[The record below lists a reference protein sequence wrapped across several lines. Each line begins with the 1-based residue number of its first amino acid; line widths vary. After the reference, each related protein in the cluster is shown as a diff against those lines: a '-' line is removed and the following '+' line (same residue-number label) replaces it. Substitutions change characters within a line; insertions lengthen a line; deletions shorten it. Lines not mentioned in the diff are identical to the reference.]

1 MAEVKLESEAIGSGG
16 APLTQKRESL
26 FQDAF
31 RRLLR
36 NRASVIGG
44 TIVIVLILMA
54 IFALY
59 KKVAVMDSHRM
70 KLINVEKYL
79 LK

>member
-1 MAEVKLESEAIGSGG
+1 MAEAKLESEALGTGG

-31 RRLLR
+31 RRLLK

-44 TIVIVLILMA
+44 SYCYHADLDGNLCSIDRCQVL
-54 IFALY
+54 
-59 KKVAVMDSHRM
+59 
-70 KLINVEKYL
+70 
-79 LK
+79 